1 MASGQTKDAYQA
13 LLAKMEVREAE
24 TRQHQQRLRDTIAAL
39 EASAATAA
47 AAAAASAASATRL
60 HSSTTRAQSNDN
72 VIGDDL
78 DRVDANSVHNVEVAR
93 MFPFLLGGGGGSISV
108 GSEGGA
114 SAAVSVQSV
123 SHTVKSGNALIH
135 YEIHTSAQ
143 RAGAN
148 TCAGEGAGAGAGAAQ
163 RNRTLLILDP
173 LIECTSSLTV
183 LSRSPRH
190 FCRGVPHT

>member
-1 MASGQTKDAYQA
+1 
-13 LLAKMEVREAE
+13 MEVREAE

-47 AAAAASAASATRL
+47 AASAASAASATRL

-123 SHTVKSGNALIH
+123 SHTVKSGNALIY